1 MKTLRNHTILY
12 DAECPM
18 CRMYTKAF
26 TQVGMLD
33 ERGAQPYQQMPETVC
48 AFVDQ
53 KRAVN
58 EIALVDHVTGQVSY
72 GIHSLFKVLGTSIPV
87 FAPLFAFRPFIWLMT
102 EVYAFVSYNRKV
114 IIPVGLDA
122 QNKQLQPDFR
132 VGYRLSYLLFSWF
145 MASFILTK
153 YAVLL
158 TGLVPVGG
166 HLREYFIC
174 AGQLFFQAAMIRF
187 VARERTWEYLGNM
200 MTISFAG
207 ALLLLPA
214 LTLSSFVQLPAL
226 VYAGYFLLV
235 AGLMFL
241 EHFRRMQLLQV
252 GHLPTLSWLV
262 YRLLILLLILFI

>member
-33 ERGAQPYQQMPETVC
+33 ERGAQPYQQMPAAVC

-58 EIALVDHVTGQVSY
+58 EIALVDHATGKVSY

-132 VGYRLSYLLFSWF
+132 IG
-145 MASFILTK
+145 
-153 YAVLL
+153 
-158 TGLVPVGG
+158 
-166 HLREYFIC
+166 
-174 AGQLFFQAAMIRF
+174 
-187 VARERTWEYLGNM
+187 
-200 MTISFAG
+200 
-207 ALLLLPA
+207 
-214 LTLSSFVQLPAL
+214 
-226 VYAGYFLLV
+226 
-235 AGLMFL
+235 
-241 EHFRRMQLLQV
+241 
-252 GHLPTLSWLV
+252 
-262 YRLLILLLILFI
+262 